1 MPSALVLRAGVSFED
16 REFWNSSLLISE
28 AVTALICSPI
38 FGYVLDVSGTRQGPY
53 LAGLVLLFASM
64 VIFTA
69 SRSVLWYTVARILQG
84 GATAMVTVAGFAIV
98 TDAVDKHHLGQM
110 LGYIGTAMTLGFV
123 SGPVLG
129 GVVYSIGG
137 FYAAFGMAFAII
149 TLDLALRLAVIEK
162 KVAER
167 FVSSSDN
174 GVVSPSRDHD
184 HNNQSYGSAQ
194 STPRGPKPPRP
205 DGSLALFKLLRQPRV
220 LIALWAVIVSAIVA
234 SAFDAALTIFVET
247 IFHWDVLGAGLIFIP
262 GASAAI
268 LQPFFGYLT
277 DRLGSRIIAFSSFAI
292 LSPTLIL
299 LRLVEKNTFQHK
311 AILCVILATVGMCID
326 LGEPALLVEL
336 QKVLDDMEAEDPR
349 VFGGQGAV
357 GQAFGLQSMAHFG
370 GFALGPIIGGF
381 VSFHYGWNVMTFS
394 LGLLSLVTAVPMMWL
409 SGPIQDDHTIS
420 ETGRDPLMDY

>member
-28 AVTALICSPI
+28 AVAALICSPI
-38 FGYVLDVSGTRQGPY
+38 FGYLLDVSGTRQGPY
-53 LAGLVLLFASM
+53 LAGLILLFGSM
-64 VIFTA
+64 IIFTA
-69 SRSVLWYTVARILQG
+69 SNSILWYTVARILQG

-98 TDAVDKHHLGQM
+98 TDAVDKRHLGQM

-149 TLDLALRLAVIEK
+149 ALDLVLRLAVIEK

-167 FVSSSDN
+167 WVSSPDN
-174 GVVSPSRDHD
+174 GVVSRRDHD
-184 HNNQSYGSAQ
+184 HNHQS
-194 STPRGPKPPRP
+194 
-205 DGSLALFKLLRQPRV
+205 V

-234 SAFDAALTIFVET
+234 SAFDATLTIFVET

-262 GASAAI
+262 GASVAI
-268 LQPFFGYLT
+268 LQPLFGYLT
-277 DRLGSRIIAFSSFAI
+277 DRLGSRIIAFSSFVI
-292 LSPTLIL
+292 LSPTLVL
-299 LRLVEKNTFQHK
+299 LRFVEENTFQHK

-336 QKVLDDMEAEDPR
+336 QKVLDDMEAEDPS

-370 GFALGPIIGGF
+370 GFALGPMIGGF
-381 VSFHYGWNVMTFS
+381 VSFHYGWDVMTLS

-409 SGPIQDDHTIS
+409 SGPIKDDQIS
-420 ETGRDPLMDY
+420 ETERDPLIN